1 MNITLPDGSIR
12 ELETGSTG
20 FDLASSI
27 GPGLAKAALA
37 VTVNG
42 VQKDLNDPIN
52 EDSKVSIITI
62 DSDDG
67 LEIMRHTLTAQ
78 VLARAVRNLFPG
90 TKLAIGPTITDG
102 FYYDFE
108 FTKPI
113 SPEDLGSIE
122 KEMKKIISSNSSIT
136 KKLNTKQ
143 EAIEIF
149 KKEGESYKES
159 IINASEQQD
168 GFQLYYQD
176 DSKFVDLCRGP
187 HIPNFKHIGA
197 FKLLK
202 IAGAYWKGDSN
213 NKMLTRI
220 YGTAWKNEK
229 DLSAYL
235 ERIEEAEKRDHRRL
249 GKEMNLFHFQEEAP
263 GMVFWHPDGWTI
275 YRLLESYMRSNLES
289 SGYKEIKT
297 PQVLDRK
304 LWEASGHWDKYRE
317 NMFITEIDEEHA
329 NEKRVNAL
337 KPMNCPCHVQIYNQ
351 GLKSYRD
358 LPLRLAEFGS
368 CHRYEASGTMHG
380 LMRVRGF
387 TQDDGHIFCTEE
399 QIESETGL
407 FIELLS
413 RIYKDLGFEKFDI
426 KLSTRPEIRVG
437 SDEVWDKAEHA
448 LESAIK
454 NLGLPYQLEEGGGAF
469 YGPNEK
475 RVNALKP
482 MNCPCH
488 VQIYNQGL
496 KSYRDLPLRLAEF
509 GSCHR
514 YEASGTMHGL
524 MRVRGFTQD
533 DGHIFCTEEQIESET
548 GLFIELLSRIY
559 KDLGF
564 EKFDIKLST
573 RPEIRVGSDE
583 VWDKAEHALESAIK
597 NLGLP
602 YQLEEG
608 GGAFYGPKLDF
619 VLTDAIGREWQCG
632 TFQADFNLPERL
644 DAEYV
649 GEDGSKHRPVMIHRA
664 ILGSFERFIG
674 VLIENYSGKLPFW
687 LAPVQVVV
695 ATIISDAD
703 EYANEIID
711 KLSKAGIRCN
721 VDLRNE
727 KISYK
732 VREHSSVKV
741 PVIIALGKREQ
752 EDRTVSIRRMDSDKT
767 EVCGLEEAIN
777 ILIQENTRPQ

>member
-12 ELETGSTG
+12 ELDLGSTG
-20 FDLASSI
+20 LDLATSI
-27 GPGLAKAALA
+27 GPGLAKAAIA

-42 VQKDLNDPIN
+42 VQRDLSDPIN
-52 EDSKVSIITI
+52 EDSSVSIITI
-62 DSDDG
+62 DSDEG
-67 LEIMRHTLTAQ
+67 IEIMRHTLTAQ
-78 VLARAVRNLFPG
+78 VLARAVKNLYPG

-108 FTKPI
+108 FKKPI
-113 SPEDLGSIE
+113 SPEDLESIE
-122 KEMKKIISSNSSIT
+122 KEMKKIIAGNSSIT
-136 KKLNTKQ
+136 KSLHTKE
-143 EAIEIF
+143 EAINVF
-149 KKEGESYKES
+149 RNEGESYKES
-159 IINASEQQD
+159 IVSDSQQED
-168 GFQLYYQD
+168 NFQLYTQD

-187 HIPNFKHIGA
+187 HLPNLKHIGA
-197 FKLLK
+197 FKLTKL
-202 IAGAYWKGDSN
+202 AGAYWKGDSK

-229 DLSAYL
+229 DLNAHL
-235 ERIEEAEKRDHRRL
+235 HTIEEAEKRDHRKL

-275 YRLLESYMRSNLES
+275 YRLLQNFIRSKLEKS
-289 SGYKEIKT
+289 SYKEINT
-297 PQVLDRK
+297 PQVVDRK

-329 NEKRVNAL
+329 NEKRTNAL

-358 LPLRLAEFGS
+358 LPLRYAEFGS

-413 RIYKDLGFEKFDI
+413 EIYNDLGFDKFEI
-426 KLSTRPEIRVG
+426 KLSTRPETRVG
-437 SDEVWDKAEHA
+437 SDEVWDKAESA

-454 NLGLPYQLEEGGGAF
+454 KLELPYE
-469 YGPNEK
+469 
-475 RVNALKP
+475 
-482 MNCPCH
+482 
-488 VQIYNQGL
+488 
-496 KSYRDLPLRLAEF
+496 LAE
-509 GSCHR
+509 G
-514 YEASGTMHGL
+514 
-524 MRVRGFTQD
+524 D
-533 DGHIFCTEEQIESET
+533 
-548 GLFIELLSRIY
+548 
-559 KDLGF
+559 
-564 EKFDIKLST
+564 
-573 RPEIRVGSDE
+573 
-583 VWDKAEHALESAIK
+583 
-597 NLGLP
+597 
-602 YQLEEG
+602 
-608 GGAFYGPKLDF
+608 GAFYGPKLDF

-664 ILGSFERFIG
+664 VLGSFERFIG

-687 LAPVQVVV
+687 LAPRQVTV
-695 ATIISDAD
+695 ATIISDVD
-703 EYANEIID
+703 DYAIEVID
-711 KLSKAGIRCN
+711 LLKSAGIRCHA
-721 VDLRNE
+721 DTRNE

-732 VREHSSVKV
+732 VREHSAAKV
-741 PVIIALGKREQ
+741 PVIMALGKREKS
-752 EDRTVSIRRMDSDKT
+752 DRTVSIRRIGSDKT
-767 EVCGLEEAIN
+767 ESMSLDEAVKILTKENIN
-777 ILIQENTRPQ
+777 PS